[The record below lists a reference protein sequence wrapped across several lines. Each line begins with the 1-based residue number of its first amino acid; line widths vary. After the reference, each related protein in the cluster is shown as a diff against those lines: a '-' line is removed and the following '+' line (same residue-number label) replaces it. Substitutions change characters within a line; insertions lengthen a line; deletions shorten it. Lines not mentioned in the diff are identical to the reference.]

1 MSNNK
6 PLRLPIELFDFP
18 DAGEYCLYCLPRVG
32 ADALLSMSH
41 RMLWDIFTDAD
52 GKIESVSPEQRQ
64 YLEDT
69 IEGLIMPCTFPDYSQ
84 QLSDIAVALSQI
96 QITANCAPDITVSC
110 GSDSNFIVYP
120 DPASPP
126 IINPGPLPD
135 TPIDPDNPIP
145 YPPDFPIDPLD
156 PEGDPPAGWE
166 TWESYDADAC
176 AAANAIVEYAYQYAR
191 QNKDFFGQDVYTLA
205 AIIVVVVN
213 ILTLGFA
220 VLFSRALIVKIGE
233 VIWKMAN
240 WLPLEAAEEF
250 FQDMEN
256 YIQANRQDLVCTL
269 YESRLSGSNGM
280 NNFLASVFGFAS
292 GTAAYIANA
301 SLVTELLGYIFPP
314 SLFAGSI
321 VGGIAYTGANAVSC
335 ESCGNDGPPGMDGLL
350 LIKVPLTGTY
360 TVSES
365 TGTVSSTI
373 SIENDVVHMSTYGG
387 GNVYR
392 FSVNTPVSAARLL
405 SEHGVTLNV
414 THKIYCA
421 VVLTEVV
428 QITPG
433 RYPEVVQMAG
443 VNSSGISNAGYAANG
458 PMVIRYQYV
467 STINLQAVYDWATEN
482 GGHST
487 LSGMSGASGAFVQ
500 WGHYGLIA
508 GPITADIKLTSYWY
522 LLGI

>member
-1 MSNNK
+1 MSNIK
-6 PLRLPIELFDFP
+6 PLRLPIELFTFP

-41 RMLWDIFTDAD
+41 RLLWDIFTDAD
-52 GKIESVSPEQRQ
+52 GKKISLDPEQRQ

-96 QITANCAPDITVSC
+96 QITANCTPDITVNC

-120 DPASPP
+120 DPSSPP

-166 TWESYDADAC
+166 TWENYDEDAC

-213 ILTLGFA
+213 ILTLGFS

-269 YESRLSGSNGM
+269 YESRLSGSDGM
-280 NNFLASVFGFAS
+280 NNFLASMFGFAS
-292 GTAAYIANA
+292 GTAAYIADA

-321 VGGIAYTGANAVSC
+321 VGGIAYSGENSLSC
-335 ESCGNDGPPGMDGLL
+335 ESCGEPVLSDLYLRDWS
-350 LIKVPLTGTY
+350 GTL
-360 TVSES
+360 
-365 TGTVSSTI
+365 GK
-373 SIENDVVHMSTYGG
+373 
-387 GNVYR
+387 
-392 FSVNTPVSAARLL
+392 L
-405 SEHGVTLNV
+405 
-414 THKIYCA
+414 
-421 VVLTEVV
+421 
-428 QITPG
+428 
-433 RYPEVVQMAG
+433 
-443 VNSSGISNAGYAANG
+443 
-458 PMVIRYQYV
+458 YV
-467 STINLQAVYDWATEN
+467 STDGGVTYVQYGSTGQPIYYGQEYYLKGDAAYHMDCQITKGPQGQPAYPLATYSCQTVGAITVECMAEGEIPFTTGATASVRTSRLDS
-482 GGHST
+482 GGNFRYMVVTFSE
-487 LSGMSGASGAFVQ
+487 
-500 WGHYGLIA
+500 
-508 GPITADIKLTSYWY
+508 
-522 LLGI
+522 

>member
-1 MSNNK
+1 MSNGK
-6 PLRLPIELFDFP
+6 PLRLPIELFKFP
-18 DAGEYCLYCLPRVG
+18 DADEYCLYCLPRVG

-41 RMLWDIFTDAD
+41 RLLWDIFTDAD
-52 GKIESVSPEQRQ
+52 GAKKILTPEQKQ

-96 QITANCAPDITVSC
+96 QITANCTPDITVNC
-110 GSDSNFIVYP
+110 GADSNFIVYP
-120 DPASPP
+120 DPGSPP

-145 YPPDFPIDPLD
+145 YPPDFPLDPLD

-166 TWESYDADAC
+166 TWEVYDGDAC

-191 QNKDFFGQDVYTLA
+191 QNRDFFGQDVYTLA

-269 YESRLSGSNGM
+269 YESRLSGSDGM
-280 NNFLASVFGFAS
+280 NNFLASIFGFAS
-292 GTAAYIANA
+292 GTAAYIADA
-301 SLVTELLGYIFPP
+301 SLVVELLGYIFPP

-321 VGGIAYTGANAVSC
+321 VGGIAYSGENSLPCACDEPYEDPPAGLHWVKADMLEIVQYGTNGQSY
-335 ESCGNDGPPGMDGLL
+335 ESLGSNGIRIFGSNHPGNVKFGYNVRFAPP
-350 LIKVPLTGTY
+350 TGTIAMAMGLSRV
-360 TVSES
+360 TIVSPRLREATGLTSFFTGEILHTSYPALVCGTITAITTPES
-365 TGTVSSTI
+365 TFISSYFVKYLSKLTI
-373 SIENDVVHMSTYGG
+373 
-387 GNVYR
+387 
-392 FSVNTPVSAARLL
+392 NTDREWAYLGVAA
-405 SEHGVTLNV
+405 
-414 THKIYCA
+414 
-421 VVLTEVV
+421 
-428 QITPG
+428 
-433 RYPEVVQMAG
+433 
-443 VNSSGISNAGYAANG
+443 SSGLAGLDYDVSISDMYFL
-458 PMVIRYQYV
+458 VR
-467 STINLQAVYDWATEN
+467 D
-482 GGHST
+482 
-487 LSGMSGASGAFVQ
+487 
-500 WGHYGLIA
+500 
-508 GPITADIKLTSYWY
+508 
-522 LLGI
+522 

>member
-1 MSNNK
+1 MSNIK
-6 PLRLPIELFDFP
+6 PLRLPIELFTFP

-41 RMLWDIFTDAD
+41 RLLWDIFTDAD
-52 GKIESVSPEQRQ
+52 GKKISLDPEQRQ

-96 QITANCAPDITVSC
+96 QITANCTPDITVNC

-120 DPASPP
+120 DPSSPP

-166 TWESYDADAC
+166 TWENYDEDAC

-269 YESRLSGSNGM
+269 YESRLSGSDGM
-280 NNFLASVFGFAS
+280 NNFLASMFGFAS
-292 GTAAYIANA
+292 GTAAYIADA

-321 VGGIAYTGANAVSC
+321 VGGIAYSGENSLSC
-335 ESCGNDGPPGMDGLL
+335 ESCGEPPAHSWHGIEAGEYSTWVNNNGATITRSGLVWTHTAVGSIGYYEAEITLDLAAFLSRVGADRIVAARMRWVSVGSAGPGARIRNWPILNAGTISPASSPVGEYLVRYNNGLSSAASDFL
-350 LIKVPLTGTY
+350 DSEGYVYISGINMTTNFRFRPETY
-360 TVSES
+360 TALASFSFE
-365 TGTVSSTI
+365 
-373 SIENDVVHMSTYGG
+373 IE
-387 GNVYR
+387 
-392 FSVNTPVSAARLL
+392 
-405 SEHGVTLNV
+405 
-414 THKIYCA
+414 
-421 VVLTEVV
+421 
-428 QITPG
+428 
-433 RYPEVVQMAG
+433 
-443 VNSSGISNAGYAANG
+443 
-458 PMVIRYQYV
+458 
-467 STINLQAVYDWATEN
+467 
-482 GGHST
+482 
-487 LSGMSGASGAFVQ
+487 
-500 WGHYGLIA
+500 
-508 GPITADIKLTSYWY
+508 Y
-522 LLGI
+522 LVERD